1 MVSHGPHAHRRS
13 PRALRLRPRRLEPG
27 AEAALAAIVKELRE
41 HPDMTID
48 LDRTTDDVA
57 PKDDV
62 KQRLMVKF
70 MTSAE

>member
-1 MVSHGPHAHRRS
+1 
-13 PRALRLRPRRLEPG
+13 
-27 AEAALAAIVKELRE
+27 VKELRE